1 MNAEE
6 AQAVEP
12 ASEAEVIRAGEFST
26 TNTRRALTGVYVIWL
41 REFKR
46 FWRDSARRIG
56 AFVQPLVYLFLLGT
70 GLQAAFKVFG
80 GGMQTKYVLFMF
92 PGILGMTI
100 LFTSVFSSISILWDR
115 QFGFLKEVLV
125 SPVPRSAVAMGKIV
139 GGATTAFLQALVL
152 MILMFVPFF
161 FGIHFSTLF
170 KVVALIPVTLLL
182 ALGMT
187 SLGVAIA
194 ARMKSFEGF
203 PIIMNFILMPLF
215 FLSGAM
221 FPLQGLPGWMTVLTK
236 LNPLSYGVDAL
247 RGIALHGVTIT
258 QSVKIAPILSASE
271 IQRLAATQ
279 PEVLKKLNDLSTK
292 LQAAVPKFQVQRYP
306 MWLDLTAIAGFGII
320 MLVFAIWQF
329 NRQE

>member
-1 MNAEE
+1 M
-6 AQAVEP
+6 QEP
-12 ASEAEVIRAGEFST
+12 QTTAEVEAIRAGEYHAS
-26 TNTRRALTGVYVIWL
+26 NWERAFTGVYVIWL

-46 FWRDSARRIG
+46 FWRDTPRRIG

-80 GGMQTKYVLFMF
+80 GGTQTKYVLFMF

-115 QFGFLKEVLV
+115 QFGFLKEVMV
-125 SPVPRSAVAMGKIV
+125 SPVPRSAVAVGKIL

-152 MILMFVPFF
+152 MALMIVPSF
-161 FGIHFSTLF
+161 FGWHWSTLW
-170 KVVALIPVTLLL
+170 KILALIPITLLL
-182 ALGMT
+182 SVGMT

-236 LNPLSYGVDAL
+236 INPLSYGVDAL
-247 RGIALHGVTIT
+247 RGVALHGVTISQAT
-258 QSVKIAPILSASE
+258 PIGPLLTPTE
-271 IQRLAATQ
+271 IQKLAATQ
-279 PEVLKKLNDLSTK
+279 PELLNKLQQLSAK
-292 LQAAVPKFQVQRYP
+292 VQAAVPKFQTQRYP
-306 MWLDLTAIAGFGII
+306 MWLDLTVIAGFGLV
-320 MLVFAIWQF
+320 MLLFAVWQF
-329 NRQE
+329 TRQE